1 MGSGDPGEVGRYR
14 STVEAQ
20 STAQFEMVQHDIA
33 PPAFD
38 FHETGDLELLVVSL
52 GGSWDPSLPI
62 AAARAGA
69 VGILDLTWLA
79 DAQAV
84 MPAVERL
91 GRLARGRFGLL
102 LTARR
107 DPVQAAA
114 AAAVE
119 AHGFEPD
126 LVLLAVEDGDDLQ
139 ALAAEWRARAR
150 RVGLVATCEEHALL
164 ARDAGCDLV
173 VARGQEAGGL
183 VGEETTFILMQRLL
197 AAGDMPV
204 LAWGG
209 VGAHV
214 AAGCAAAGAAGV
226 VLDWQLALTR
236 ESTLSSEMRARIARM
251 DGSETLLTRLPDGRS
266 FRSYVQPGWG
276 GREALEA
283 VAAGDASDPR
293 TWQRAL
299 ERVLTTDAPA
309 ERCTPVGQDA
319 VLAAHWPGGTPT
331 VAGAL
336 TGLRAVVERDLRGA
350 VAAAA
355 LAPDGPLAR
364 SHGTR
369 YPVVQGPMTRVS
381 DVPEFCAAVQRGGGL
396 PFQALALMR
405 GPQCRELLLRTG
417 ELAGEGSW
425 GVGILGFIDR
435 DLKREQ
441 LDAIEDAR
449 PPFAIIAGGRPDQA
463 ALMEARGIATYLH
476 VPSPAMLETFVDE
489 GARRFIFEGR
499 ECGGHIGPRTSFVLW
514 EQMIRVLDE
523 AELTSEQASDVHVL
537 FAGGIHDARSAAAVA
552 AIAQPLVARGMKIGV
567 LMGSAYLFTREIV
580 ETKALVEGFQTV
592 AIDAEQ
598 TVTLET
604 GPGHATRCAPSEFS
618 DFFESERARRV
629 EAGDAPEMMRDELE
643 RLNLGRLRVA
653 SKGIVRR
660 SASDGASELV
670 GIDAEQ
676 QRREGMYMVGQVV
689 ALSDSLCTIEE
700 LHQRVSSEAVSFL
713 ERVGA
718 EQTEARAQVREASP
732 APPPALDIAIVGMSC
747 MLPGANDPEEFWR
760 NILEKRDLIGEVPAD
775 RFDIDRWYDSERGKR
790 DKIYTRSG
798 GFMEEILFDPLKYGI
813 PPASLSSIEPVQLL
827 ALELVDRVLL
837 DASCGG
843 YEGENPLKETCSII
857 LGAGG
862 GAGEL
867 STQYAFRSGLPHY
880 VENVDESILGQLPE
894 WTEDSFAGI
903 LMNVIAGRVANR
915 YDLGGLNFTVD
926 AACASSLA
934 AVYVACRELA
944 AGTSD
949 LVIAGGCDTVQSPFG
964 YLCFATAGALSP
976 RGRSRA
982 FDASADGI
990 AISEGLAAVAL
1001 KRLDDAERD
1010 GDRVYAVIRAAAG
1023 GSDGRSM
1030 GMTAPRVE
1038 GQLRTLRRAYGQAGF
1053 SASSVGLFEAHG
1065 TGTALGDRTECTS
1078 LNRMLESSGAG
1089 PESSA
1094 IGSVKSN
1101 IGHTKC
1107 TAGVAGLMKAA
1118 LALHHRVLPPT
1129 LHVESIEA
1137 GGPLDGGPL
1146 YASTELRPWIRG
1158 DAPRRA
1164 AVSAFGFGG
1173 TNFHVVLE
1181 DYEDEP
1187 SGPRAITARDR
1198 WPAELF
1204 SFANET
1210 SAKVAEGVRR
1220 FASEVRAARDAGVAL
1235 ELADLACTL
1244 HRRRGPRSSTVRAAV
1259 VATDVADL
1267 IERLA
1272 ELEAILAAPKEAQV
1286 TRAARVHLASGEAAA
1301 SLAVL
1306 FPGQGSQHPEMLRDL
1321 ACEFAEVRETFQR
1334 ADRVLAGDLD
1344 RPLSRFVFPPPT
1356 FDEAEGAARIERLKA
1371 TDVAQPALG
1380 VGGLGIMRL
1389 LESLKIRPAAA
1400 AGHSYGELVALCVA
1414 GAYDEDTLHRLSR
1427 ERGRAMAVATQAGD
1441 AGTMLAVRA
1450 DEETLRPLLEGRE
1463 GVWIANLNSPSQTV
1477 ISGTT
1482 DGVAAARRG
1491 LEEAGLFCVEIP
1503 VACAFHTPLMD
1514 SARERFARALESLA
1528 ARELEFPVYSNRSAS
1543 PYGDGVGALRSGL
1556 EGQILNPVRFT
1567 EQIENMYAAGH
1578 RVFLEVGPN
1587 GVLTRLV
1594 GQILGDRPHAA
1605 VPTQERGKDGI
1616 VSLLEALGALFVQGV
1631 PMVLDRLYDQR
1642 SVKALELRRLV
1653 AEAGV
1658 EPAPHLWLVN
1668 GAYSRPV
1675 NAPPRERHPEA
1686 RLASPG
1692 DEPVTPA
1699 PPVGAAPA
1707 TPSPALPSPRAV
1719 PAPPLTA
1726 GDPQA
1731 QFQET
1736 MRQFLET
1743 QAEVMSAF
1751 LGGVQATPP
1760 AVPSVPQ
1767 DAFQAPA
1774 GEFVASPE
1782 QASPAA
1788 GEEPVPVAA
1797 SPVPAPASAAPAT
1810 AGLGETLLEVVSERT
1825 GYPADMLSFEADL
1838 EGDLGI
1844 DSIKRVEIIAAFR
1857 RLVLED
1863 GEEPPAWFM
1872 ERMTAAR
1879 TMAEIVAGVGKLL
1892 GDESAPAVA
1901 PAVATAVAETP
1912 IVDLGGSLLE
1922 VVAERTGYPADML
1935 SFEADLEGD
1944 LGIDSIKRV
1953 EIIAAFRRV
1962 VLADGEEPPAWFME
1976 RMTAARTMAEILAGV
1991 RALVEGGEPDPD
2003 PSSQTPVS
2011 DPVAGDVAGAS
2022 EPAASQG
2029 MLAIKGAETSP
2040 RCVVRVRE
2048 APLPANGV
2056 DSLPGGVVLLTDN
2069 GRARVGSLA
2078 EELRERGLTVAILGA
2093 SDLRSREAAEHAIER
2108 VRNEHGVIAAA
2119 VHLQGLQSVPAYPGI
2134 AAADW
2139 RRYHEEEVLSAL
2151 HLMQALAAE
2160 LETGAT
2166 FTCLT
2171 SGGGDFGGEGEATQP
2186 WRAGLVG
2193 MLKCAAKEWT
2203 ASCFRAVDLE
2213 SEPDEGTADLLADE
2227 WRAEG
2232 PLEVGYRDGRRLRVE
2247 AVRSDLDDAVARP
2260 ESACLDSSSVVLMTG
2275 GARGITAEIAVEL
2288 ARGFQPT
2295 LIMLGR
2301 SPLPDGEEG
2310 PETAE
2315 IDDPNALR
2323 QALVR
2328 LARAGGEAVTPRA
2341 VEARLRQLIGRRE
2354 IRSTLQAVREAGATG
2369 VYHSCDV
2376 RDDAALTAVV
2386 EQVEREHGPVTAVI
2400 HGAGVIE
2407 DKHIVDK
2414 TAESFERVVGTKLD
2428 PILTFTRVLDPAR
2441 LKLFML
2447 FSSVAGFFGNPGQ
2460 ADYAAANETLNR
2472 VARRLQDV
2480 WPAKVVA
2487 LNWGPWRG
2495 AGMVT
2500 PEVAR
2505 QFDTRGVGMVSVPA
2519 GRRAAW
2525 LEAFDAGETE
2535 VRVLVGEGPWTRAE
2549 GRSLPSSLPLLAG
2562 QSIVQTADGGQEV
2575 EVDLDLE
2582 RHAYLA
2588 DHRIDGKTVVP
2599 FTVALALM
2607 AEAAAAA
2614 RPDQHVIRLGGVR
2627 QFNGIV
2633 LEDGLRR
2640 LRLRI
2645 DASEPADGLDTC
2657 QVRILDPNLPA
2668 RALYQGQVTLAAER
2682 NGRLSEAPEAPPA
2695 GEFPLSAA
2703 QAYDRWL
2710 FHGPL
2715 FQAIEALTGYG
2726 EEGIRAMV
2734 RASRPGECMD
2744 VAGAEGWLIDPV
2756 VLDTAPQLAILWSR
2770 ATHDTTALPNHVAE
2784 FEIFGD
2790 LGGGGEIEVVV
2801 RTLVEADAHT
2811 FKADVW
2817 FLREGQVVARMLGL
2831 EGSSS
2836 AELNRV
2842 GGDRG

>member
-1 MGSGDPGEVGRYR
+1 
-14 STVEAQ
+14 
-20 STAQFEMVQHDIA
+20 
-33 PPAFD
+33 
-38 FHETGDLELLVVSL
+38 
-52 GGSWDPSLPI
+52 
-62 AAARAGA
+62 
-69 VGILDLTWLA
+69 
-79 DAQAV
+79 
-84 MPAVERL
+84 
-91 GRLARGRFGLL
+91 
-102 LTARR
+102 
-107 DPVQAAA
+107 
-114 AAAVE
+114 
-119 AHGFEPD
+119 
-126 LVLLAVEDGDDLQ
+126 
-139 ALAAEWRARAR
+139 
-150 RVGLVATCEEHALL
+150 
-164 ARDAGCDLV
+164 
-173 VARGQEAGGL
+173 
-183 VGEETTFILMQRLL
+183 
-197 AAGDMPV
+197 
-204 LAWGG
+204 
-209 VGAHV
+209 
-214 AAGCAAAGAAGV
+214 
-226 VLDWQLALTR
+226 
-236 ESTLSSEMRARIARM
+236 
-251 DGSETLLTRLPDGRS
+251 
-266 FRSYVQPGWG
+266 
-276 GREALEA
+276 
-283 VAAGDASDPR
+283 
-293 TWQRAL
+293 
-299 ERVLTTDAPA
+299 
-309 ERCTPVGQDA
+309 
-319 VLAAHWPGGTPT
+319 
-331 VAGAL
+331 
-336 TGLRAVVERDLRGA
+336 
-350 VAAAA
+350 
-355 LAPDGPLAR
+355 
-364 SHGTR
+364 
-369 YPVVQGPMTRVS
+369 
-381 DVPEFCAAVQRGGGL
+381 
-396 PFQALALMR
+396 
-405 GPQCRELLLRTG
+405 
-417 ELAGEGSW
+417 
-425 GVGILGFIDR
+425 
-435 DLKREQ
+435 
-441 LDAIEDAR
+441 
-449 PPFAIIAGGRPDQA
+449 
-463 ALMEARGIATYLH
+463 
-476 VPSPAMLETFVDE
+476 
-489 GARRFIFEGR
+489 
-499 ECGGHIGPRTSFVLW
+499 
-514 EQMIRVLDE
+514 
-523 AELTSEQASDVHVL
+523 
-537 FAGGIHDARSAAAVA
+537 
-552 AIAQPLVARGMKIGV
+552 
-567 LMGSAYLFTREIV
+567 
-580 ETKALVEGFQTV
+580 
-592 AIDAEQ
+592 
-598 TVTLET
+598 
-604 GPGHATRCAPSEFS
+604 
-618 DFFESERARRV
+618 
-629 EAGDAPEMMRDELE
+629 
-643 RLNLGRLRVA
+643 
-653 SKGIVRR
+653 
-660 SASDGASELV
+660 
-670 GIDAEQ
+670 
-676 QRREGMYMVGQVV
+676 
-689 ALSDSLCTIEE
+689 
-700 LHQRVSSEAVSFL
+700 
-713 ERVGA
+713 
-718 EQTEARAQVREASP
+718 
-732 APPPALDIAIVGMSC
+732 
-747 MLPGANDPEEFWR
+747 
-760 NILEKRDLIGEVPAD
+760 
-775 RFDIDRWYDSERGKR
+775 
-790 DKIYTRSG
+790 
-798 GFMEEILFDPLKYGI
+798 
-813 PPASLSSIEPVQLL
+813 
-827 ALELVDRVLL
+827 
-837 DASCGG
+837 
-843 YEGENPLKETCSII
+843 
-857 LGAGG
+857 
-862 GAGEL
+862 
-867 STQYAFRSGLPHY
+867 
-880 VENVDESILGQLPE
+880 
-894 WTEDSFAGI
+894 
-903 LMNVIAGRVANR
+903 
-915 YDLGGLNFTVD
+915 
-926 AACASSLA
+926 
-934 AVYVACRELA
+934 
-944 AGTSD
+944 
-949 LVIAGGCDTVQSPFG
+949 
-964 YLCFATAGALSP
+964 
-976 RGRSRA
+976 
-982 FDASADGI
+982 
-990 AISEGLAAVAL
+990 
-1001 KRLDDAERD
+1001 
-1010 GDRVYAVIRAAAG
+1010 
-1023 GSDGRSM
+1023 
-1030 GMTAPRVE
+1030 
-1038 GQLRTLRRAYGQAGF
+1038 
-1053 SASSVGLFEAHG
+1053 
-1065 TGTALGDRTECTS
+1065 
-1078 LNRMLESSGAG
+1078 
-1089 PESSA
+1089 
-1094 IGSVKSN
+1094 
-1101 IGHTKC
+1101 
-1107 TAGVAGLMKAA
+1107 
-1118 LALHHRVLPPT
+1118 
-1129 LHVESIEA
+1129 
-1137 GGPLDGGPL
+1137 
-1146 YASTELRPWIRG
+1146 
-1158 DAPRRA
+1158 
-1164 AVSAFGFGG
+1164 
-1173 TNFHVVLE
+1173 
-1181 DYEDEP
+1181 
-1187 SGPRAITARDR
+1187 
-1198 WPAELF
+1198 
-1204 SFANET
+1204 
-1210 SAKVAEGVRR
+1210 
-1220 FASEVRAARDAGVAL
+1220 
-1235 ELADLACTL
+1235 
-1244 HRRRGPRSSTVRAAV
+1244 
-1259 VATDVADL
+1259 
-1267 IERLA
+1267 
-1272 ELEAILAAPKEAQV
+1272 
-1286 TRAARVHLASGEAAA
+1286 
-1301 SLAVL
+1301 
-1306 FPGQGSQHPEMLRDL
+1306 
-1321 ACEFAEVRETFQR
+1321 
-1334 ADRVLAGDLD
+1334 
-1344 RPLSRFVFPPPT
+1344 
-1356 FDEAEGAARIERLKA
+1356 
-1371 TDVAQPALG
+1371 
-1380 VGGLGIMRL
+1380 
-1389 LESLKIRPAAA
+1389 
-1400 AGHSYGELVALCVA
+1400 
-1414 GAYDEDTLHRLSR
+1414 
-1427 ERGRAMAVATQAGD
+1427 
-1441 AGTMLAVRA
+1441 
-1450 DEETLRPLLEGRE
+1450 
-1463 GVWIANLNSPSQTV
+1463 
-1477 ISGTT
+1477 
-1482 DGVAAARRG
+1482 
-1491 LEEAGLFCVEIP
+1491 
-1503 VACAFHTPLMD
+1503 
-1514 SARERFARALESLA
+1514 
-1528 ARELEFPVYSNRSAS
+1528 
-1543 PYGDGVGALRSGL
+1543 
-1556 EGQILNPVRFT
+1556 
-1567 EQIENMYAAGH
+1567 
-1578 RVFLEVGPN
+1578 
-1587 GVLTRLV
+1587 
-1594 GQILGDRPHAA
+1594 
-1605 VPTQERGKDGI
+1605 
-1616 VSLLEALGALFVQGV
+1616 
-1631 PMVLDRLYDQR
+1631 
-1642 SVKALELRRLV
+1642 
-1653 AEAGV
+1653 
-1658 EPAPHLWLVN
+1658 
-1668 GAYSRPV
+1668 
-1675 NAPPRERHPEA
+1675 
-1686 RLASPG
+1686 
-1692 DEPVTPA
+1692 
-1699 PPVGAAPA
+1699 
-1707 TPSPALPSPRAV
+1707 
-1719 PAPPLTA
+1719 
-1726 GDPQA
+1726 
-1731 QFQET
+1731 
-1736 MRQFLET
+1736 
-1743 QAEVMSAF
+1743 
-1751 LGGVQATPP
+1751 
-1760 AVPSVPQ
+1760 
-1767 DAFQAPA
+1767 
-1774 GEFVASPE
+1774 
-1782 QASPAA
+1782 
-1788 GEEPVPVAA
+1788 
-1797 SPVPAPASAAPAT
+1797 
-1810 AGLGETLLEVVSERT
+1810 
-1825 GYPADMLSFEADL
+1825 MLSFEADL

-1892 GDESAPAVA
+1892 GEASVPAVA
-1901 PAVATAVAETP
+1901 PVVATAVAETST
-1912 IVDLGGSLLE
+1912 VDLGEALLE